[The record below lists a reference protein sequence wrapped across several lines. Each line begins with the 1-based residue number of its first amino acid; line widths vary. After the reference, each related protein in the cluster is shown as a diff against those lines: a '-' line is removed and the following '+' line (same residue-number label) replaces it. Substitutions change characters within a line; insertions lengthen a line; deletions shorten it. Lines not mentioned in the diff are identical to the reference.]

1 MPWPNARALPATAS
15 ASVPAAS
22 KVFVIDFAMGSLLFF
37 LLLVAQAAFAS
48 SSSPP
53 SSLSPPSP
61 ESEPSSEPSSRGTAP
76 RPARSGR
83 EARASASPAFLAES
97 SDAGAGDCAA
107 LATAARGTGPTRVM
121 VTASA
126 SAPAARTLSVRGFV
140 MGSSLSRSSPHAPSR
155 RRLPYLTHEAAIWLT
170 ALGAVPGHGAHG
182 DENGARHAGSSR
194 EFVAALETHR
204 RQARSARPGGSRSA
218 PAMRVARAPRV
229 GFRVPL
235 RPAVRQAQRSGAF
248 RSAVRGRLHSG
259 WNDDHEAHLLPELHR
274 FLLGRDQEVQA
285 E

>member
-1 MPWPNARALPATAS
+1 
-15 ASVPAAS
+15 SVPAAS

-107 LATAARGTGPTRVM
+107 LATAARGGGPTRVM

-155 RRLPYLTHEAAIWLT
+155 RRLRYLTHEAAIWLT

-204 RQARSARPGGSRSA
+204 RHARSARPGGSRSA

-229 GFRVPL
+229 GLRVPL
-235 RPAVRQAQRSGAF
+235 
-248 RSAVRGRLHSG
+248 
-259 WNDDHEAHLLPELHR
+259 
-274 FLLGRDQEVQA
+274 
-285 E
+285 